1 MGCPPVR
8 YDLRNKTPAQAR
20 AAANGGVAA
29 AVPAPRSRLIDELRR
44 LGISDEKVLATMARL
59 PRHEFV
65 SEALKTRAY
74 DNDALP
80 IGHAQTISQPY
91 IVALMTQLLLQG
103 KRLKRVLEIG
113 TGSGYQTAVLADLV
127 EVVFTVERIKPL
139 SEVARKRL
147 TEVGC
152 RNVHFGYADGMQGWM
167 PYAPYD
173 GILVTAGAESV
184 PPALLEQLDKGG
196 RLVIPVGPQGRQVLR
211 VIDRRITGAFKEQD
225 VTPVSFVPLL
235 AGKA

>member
-1 MGCPPVR
+1 MGKPPVR
-8 YDLRNKTPAQAR
+8 YDLRNRTPAEAR
-20 AAANGGVAA
+20 AAANAA
-29 AVPAPRSRLIDELRR
+29 PAVPVPRSRLIDELRR
-44 LGISDEKVLATMARL
+44 LGISDEKVLAVMTKL

-113 TGSGYQTAVLADLV
+113 TGSGYQTAVLSPLV
-127 EVVFTVERIKPL
+127 DAVFTVERIKPL
-139 SEVARKRL
+139 TEVARKRL
-147 TEVGC
+147 TEMGC
-152 RNVHFGYADGMQGWM
+152 RNVHFGYADGMQGWL
-167 PYAPYD
+167 PHAPYD

-211 VIDRRITGAFKEQD
+211 VIDRRITGSFKEQD